1 MTIAVGMLG
10 GCFAYDAP
18 RENLSY
24 RNLTDE
30 TLVVQIEGADEPAAT
45 LPPAEEAGSMVAGLV
60 ECRGTAIIVETE
72 EGAMVGRVDEPA
84 CAGWALTIE
93 EDRSLTYVHD

>member
-1 MTIAVGMLG
+1 
-10 GCFAYDAP
+10 
-18 RENLSY
+18 
-24 RNLTDE
+24 
-30 TLVVQIEGADEPAAT
+30 
-45 LPPAEEAGSMVAGLV
+45 MVAGLV
-60 ECRGTAIIVETE
+60 ECRGPAIIVETE